1 MDVSPVGAAMAQSQA
16 QIQSGIAVGVLRKS
30 LDIEAQQGAA
40 LIKLMDQGAGLGRQV
55 DTLA

>member
-1 MDVSPVGAAMAQSQA
+1 MAQSQA
-16 QIQSGIAVGVLRKS
+16 QIQSGIAVSVLRKS

-40 LIKLMDQGAGLGRQV
+40 LVKLMDQGAGLGRQV

>member
-1 MDVSPVGAAMAQSQA
+1 MDVSPAGAVAQGQA
-16 QIQSGIAVGVLRKS
+16 LLQSGVAVGVLRKS

-40 LIKLMDQGAGLGRQV
+40 LVKLMDQGAGLGQRV